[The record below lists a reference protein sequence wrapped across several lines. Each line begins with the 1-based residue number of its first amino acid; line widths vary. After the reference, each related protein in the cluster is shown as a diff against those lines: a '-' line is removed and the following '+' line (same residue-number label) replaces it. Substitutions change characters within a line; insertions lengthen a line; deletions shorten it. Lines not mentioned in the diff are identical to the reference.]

1 MRAKTIHRTTDST
14 FCRLPRRSLALLS
27 RGLASLFF
35 RHICLL
41 LALLL
46 FSEVC
51 FDRFAING
59 NQFNFFLLSFFY
71 NTTKSKVGA
80 NLVKS
85 RERKRKRERKSSV
98 YWKRRRHQDCLSI
111 HCFIHIQV
119 RLIKFYLWKEGI
131 NRNKHRFFV
140 QARCIQPTR
149 TLSAHKWYR
158 DYLQKKLNINL
169 PPKRPENL
177 EMYTRNVTLFK
188 MCEEESFHVN
198 FSHIQMLSRQILFQL
213 ISKFSSIFSKTT
225 FVDQKRLLSFDKRQ
239 HCKSRD
245 VRF

>member
-1 MRAKTIHRTTDST
+1 M
-14 FCRLPRRSLALLS
+14 
-27 RGLASLFF
+27 
-35 RHICLL
+35 
-41 LALLL
+41 
-46 FSEVC
+46 
-51 FDRFAING
+51 
-59 NQFNFFLLSFFY
+59 
-71 NTTKSKVGA
+71 
-80 NLVKS
+80 
-85 RERKRKRERKSSV
+85 
-98 YWKRRRHQDCLSI
+98 
-111 HCFIHIQV
+111 
-119 RLIKFYLWKEGI
+119 
-131 NRNKHRFFV
+131 

-198 FSHIQMLSRQILFQL
+198 FSHIQMLSHQILFQL

-239 HCKSRD
+239 TLQKPRCKILKLAQALSLCVCCIQKI
-245 VRF
+245 VRTNFEINVGNANNIK